1 MRYFNVSSSQFQS
14 ESNRKQLAGR
24 ETVGLQDD
32 QVSSTVARLV
42 NLFQRMREMHSTLT
56 TINRA
61 NDLTDFIPI
70 VGKLTK
76 LMPDRYAEQFF
87 DKLYDYEYKEFRTEG
102 PVLMEYMDIY
112 GIE

>member
-1 MRYFNVSSSQFQS
+1 
-14 ESNRKQLAGR
+14 
-24 ETVGLQDD
+24 
-32 QVSSTVARLV
+32 
-42 NLFQRMREMHSTLT
+42 MREMHSTLT

-76 LMPDRYAEQFF
+76 LMPERYAEQFF
-87 DKLYDYEYKEFRTEG
+87 DKLCDYEYKESRTEG
-102 PVLMEYMDIY
+102 PVQLPDFDIY